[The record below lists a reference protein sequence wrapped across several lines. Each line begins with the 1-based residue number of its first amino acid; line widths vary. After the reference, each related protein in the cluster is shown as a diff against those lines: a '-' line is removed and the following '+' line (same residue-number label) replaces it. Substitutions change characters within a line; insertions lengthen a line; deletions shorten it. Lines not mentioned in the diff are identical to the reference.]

1 MAMASAKAIP
11 ISIAGKIFAEA
22 SGFLPIASI
31 ALNPISPI
39 AKAGNIPPI
48 AITAPLARTISKTY
62 SPPYGLKFEIL
73 SSKSEIIFKF

>member
-48 AITAPLARTISKTY
+48 AITAPLAKTISKIVTFLSITY
-62 SPPYGLKFEIL
+62 VIL
-73 SSKSEIIFKF
+73 SSEFDEERRI